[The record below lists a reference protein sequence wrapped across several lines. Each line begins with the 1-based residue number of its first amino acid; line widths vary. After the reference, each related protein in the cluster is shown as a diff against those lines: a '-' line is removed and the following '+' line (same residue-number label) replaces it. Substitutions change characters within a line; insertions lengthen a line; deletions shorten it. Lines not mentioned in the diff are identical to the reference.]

1 MRSGWALALP
11 AIIVLALGVARAQP
25 QVAPPGPA
33 VANGSAVKFE
43 YTMKDE
49 AGNVL
54 TSSQGQPVSYVH
66 GQGQILP
73 GLEKA
78 MEGMR
83 AGETKQVAVPPE
95 DGFGPVNP
103 EAEVEVPKERVPPDA
118 LTVGAQLMA
127 TTATGNTVPVRVKE
141 VKEQTVILDLNHP
154 LAGKTLHFDI
164 EVIEVGA
171 ATE

>member
-1 MRSGWALALP
+1 MRRVWAIALP
-11 AIIVLALGVARAQP
+11 AIVMLAVGVAQAQP
-25 QVAPPGPA
+25 QGPA
-33 VANGSAVKFE
+33 VQNGSAVKFE
-43 YTMKDE
+43 FTMKDE
-49 AGNVL
+49 TGTVL
-54 TSSQGQPVSYVH
+54 TSSQGEPVSYVH

-83 AGETKQVAVPPE
+83 AGETKQIAVPPE
-95 DGFGPVNP
+95 DGFGPVDP
-103 EAEVEVPKERVPPDA
+103 EAQVEVPKEKVPPDA

-141 VKEQTVILDLNHP
+141 VKEQTVVLDLNHP

-164 EVIEVGA
+164 SVIEVKTGA
-171 ATE
+171 E